1 MALDDLK
8 AEILRYSTENGY
20 PAESIEQ
27 LVCDCGSEEFTLF
40 SDDTE
45 GGAVAVCCKCEM
57 NLSIYDSADF
67 MEDVGQNVCTC
78 EGEKLLIMTGIA
90 FHENTKDAQW
100 IYVGAKCTACGL
112 AGVFVD
118 WEEL

>member
-67 MEDVGQNVCTC
+67 MVIGRGQSRRREADVHRGTNARLPIHQCSVAIEYCQPDIHGT
-78 EGEKLLIMTGIA
+78 
-90 FHENTKDAQW
+90 
-100 IYVGAKCTACGL
+100 
-112 AGVFVD
+112 
-118 WEEL
+118 